1 MCFIEFEP
9 RFGFRE
15 YSKPQG
21 YTIDTLN
28 TVFIKRSHI
37 ADEPVVSFVR
47 YIADEPLVFL
57 VRYIADE
64 PVVFCVFIVNVVV
77 QTYVERQNLNAE
89 LR

>member
-21 YTIDTLN
+21 YTSDTLN

-37 ADEPVVSFVR
+37 ADEPV
-47 YIADEPLVFL
+47 VFL

-77 QTYVERQNLNAE
+77 QTFVERQNLNAE